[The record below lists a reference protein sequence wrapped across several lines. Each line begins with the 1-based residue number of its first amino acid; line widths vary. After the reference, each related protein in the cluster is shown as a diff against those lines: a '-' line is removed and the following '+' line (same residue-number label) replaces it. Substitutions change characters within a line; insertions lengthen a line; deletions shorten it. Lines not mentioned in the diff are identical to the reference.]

1 MKSQENKNQK
11 RAYVRDRLA
20 YVRRLISQLPFGLM
34 FTTRELLPLVEK
46 RGPLDCYL
54 SAQVKSG
61 NLERLARGVF
71 RKRHRF
77 NRSVSEEAVVALKRR
92 VFAGRGLSTCV
103 SRGTLALEKQA
114 FQDELSLA
122 SSREPGFVSLASR
135 CSFAIE
141 QLVTANSVR
150 SYSVRIV
157 RAEMPA
163 VGNRKAIL
171 GETQAG
177 RLFRDIWLAGEKDSS
192 PEDIEKAFY
201 SLPLKERRILQS
213 LRQYLPQW
221 ITDQLPSVGNEVL
234 GVIVKKI
241 SLKKRGELDKYKVP
255 GQRYFI

>member
-1 MKSQENKNQK
+1 MKSQKNRKEK
-11 RAYVRDRLA
+11 RSYVRDRLA
-20 YVRRLISQLPFGLM
+20 YVRRLISQFPFGLM

-77 NRSVSEEAVVALKRR
+77 NRSVSEEAIVALKRR
-92 VFAGRGLSTCV
+92 AFAGRGLSTRV
-103 SRGTLALEKQA
+103 SRETLALEKQA
-114 FQDELSLA
+114 FREELSLA

-141 QLVTANSVR
+141 QLITANR
-150 SYSVRIV
+150 ARPYSVRIV

-177 RLFRDIWLAGEKDSS
+177 RLFRDIWLGGETDDS
-192 PEDIEKAFY
+192 PAKIEAAFY
-201 SLPLKERRILQS
+201 SLPLKERKVLQS

-221 ITDQLPSVGNEVL
+221 ITDELPSVGNEVL

-241 SLKKRGELDKYKVP
+241 TLKKRGEIDKYKLP
-255 GQRYFI
+255 GHRYFI